1 MQSVTYPG
9 EGGNSM
15 TTNHKDLK
23 HQSFPSYTVDDW
35 VIAVKNSLKNHT
47 MDSLYSETYENIRLK
62 PLYSNEDLEFTK
74 VEQIPGSNL
83 RIRGFD
89 SLGDERPSW
98 RVSQRIM
105 KRNWD
110 EVKPLLTRALANG
123 QDSLSFEVD
132 YLSNIE
138 EIEFSELDTHNIPL
152 FLLTKKNFHLLLE
165 KALKINNLSSDG
177 VVATD
182 PISRNLHQG
191 GLDADNPSILEK
203 WSSQVLLANQSLPNI
218 KTILIDTTPYHNGGA
233 NAVQELAVA
242 LSEAVFYIEHM
253 KNYGWQP
260 SQTVK
265 KLVFHFAI
273 GGNFFME
280 IAKLRAFRA
289 LWTTVEKAYGLSTSE
304 DHVVV
309 SAETSTFT
317 KTVLDPYVNML
328 RAGNEAFAAI
338 IGGIDY
344 LHVSPYDE
352 AFRENGEFSARVAR
366 NTQFILKEEAHLNKI
381 TDPAGG
387 SYYIESL
394 TNELIETA
402 WELFQ
407 KIDALGGIVEGL
419 KSGWI
424 QNEINQVLN
433 NRLLDVEKRK
443 QFVIGANVYAN
454 PTEQVSFNQPKPEKK
469 DSNIIPIYS
478 VRIAQALEKLR
489 ERAYDLVSNGKSLS
503 VGLVCF
509 GTLKD
514 YKPRADFVTG
524 VLATGGIKT
533 DWGNT
538 CSTLEDVKKY
548 IEETQFPYYCIC
560 GTDDM
565 YKEYGKK
572 IGEWLHENYPAI
584 QVDLAGR
591 FSAEEM
597 ESYRSSGIS
606 GSIYLHQNIVEKIT
620 SLLNLW
626 EV

>member
-1 MQSVTYPG
+1 
-9 EGGNSM
+9 M
-15 TTNHKDLK
+15 TINHKDLK
-23 HQSFPSYTVDDW
+23 YQSFPSYTVDDW
-35 VIAVKNSLKNHT
+35 VTSVKNSLKNNT
-47 MDSLYSETYENIRLK
+47 IDSLYSETYENIRLK
-62 PLYSNEDLEFTK
+62 PLYSNEDLEFTM
-74 VEQIPGSNL
+74 VEQIPGANL

-89 SLGDERPSW
+89 SIGGQQPSW
-98 RVSQRIM
+98 KVSQRIM
-105 KRNWD
+105 NRNWD
-110 EVKPLLTRALANG
+110 EVKTLLTRALANG
-123 QDSLSFEVD
+123 QDSLSFDVD
-132 YLSNIE
+132 YLSNME
-138 EIEFSELDTHNIPL
+138 EIDFSELDTQNIPL
-152 FLLTKKNFHLLLE
+152 FLLTKKNFQLLLE
-165 KALKINNLSSDG
+165 KALKIKTLAPDG
-177 VVATD
+177 VIATD
-182 PISRNLHQG
+182 PISCNLHQG
-191 GLDADNPSILEK
+191 ELDADNPSILEK
-203 WSSQVLLANQSLPNI
+203 WGSQILLANQTLPSI

-233 NAVQELAVA
+233 NAVQELAIA

-253 KNYGWQP
+253 KHYGWQP

-265 KLVFHFAI
+265 KLVYHFAI

-289 LWTTVEKAYGLSTSE
+289 LWTTIEKAYGLSSSE
-304 DHVVV
+304 DRVAV

-338 IGGIDY
+338 LGGIDY

-352 AFRENGEFSARVAR
+352 AFRENGEFSARIAR
-366 NTQFILKEEAHLNKI
+366 NTQFILKEEAYLNKI
-381 TDPAGG
+381 SDPAGG

-394 TNELIETA
+394 TNELIEKA

-433 NRLLDVEKRK
+433 NRLLDVEKR
-443 QFVIGANVYAN
+443 QQSVIGANVYAN
-454 PTEQVSFNQPKPEKK
+454 PTEQISFIHGTPEKG
-469 DSNIIPIYS
+469 DCNIIPIYP

-489 ERAYDLVSNGKSLS
+489 ERADDLVSNGKSLNA
-503 VGLVCF
+503 GLICL
-509 GTLKD
+509 GSLKD

-533 DWGNT
+533 DWGHECT
-538 CSTLEDVKKY
+538 TLEDVKKY
-548 IEETQFPYYCIC
+548 IEETKLPYYCIC

-565 YKEYGKK
+565 YKEYGKR
-572 IGEWLHENYPAI
+572 IGEWIHANYPSI
-584 QVDLAGR
+584 HVEIAGR

-597 ESYRSSGIS
+597 ESYRSSGIA